1 MTRPGQAL
9 AIGPRMLQQD
19 AAATTAPFR
28 AAAGLGEAPNEM
40 VKPVTFAPGLAA
52 GCGLCLIGQ

>member
-1 MTRPGQAL
+1 
-9 AIGPRMLQQD
+9 MLQQD

-28 AAAGLGEAPNEM
+28 AAAGLGEAPNEV
-40 VKPVTFAPGLAA
+40 VKPVTFAAGLAA